1 MKKKSAAWISGI
13 MMFLIA
19 LSSYAQETRTTQ
31 IKSDELSIS
40 SIKTTNL
47 VFPYAI
53 KSVDKGSRD
62 ILVQKAIGVE
72 NVLQVKAARA
82 LFPETNLTVVTADGS
97 LYSYLLNY
105 AEKPLLLNIRM
116 DQTGDK
122 PSPMAVFNAN
132 ETNDLLQGRAQKVW
146 NKRNTIERKGDHS
159 NGIRIS
165 IKGIYVNG
173 DELYFQLGLENTS
186 VIDYDIKMLRF
197 FIVDKKK
204 SKRTTSQELAIDP
217 VYILGDT
224 RLLRTN
230 TEHTMVVTVPKF
242 TIPDKKAFIV
252 QMQENNGGR
261 NLRISIE
268 NKDLLKAHI
277 VN

>member
-105 AEKPLLLNIRM
+105 AEKPLMLNIRM

-132 ETNDLLQGRAQKVW
+132 ETNDLLQARAQKVW

-173 DELYFQLGLENTS
+173 DELYFQIGLENTS

-230 TEHTMVVTVPKF
+230 TEHTMVVAVPKF
-242 TIPDKKAFIV
+242 TIPDKKTFIV